1 MWIINN
7 VDSDIIT
14 DDIVRNL
21 ISYLNKKLDE
31 PMYEKERLMIE
42 ASIKYYNDI
51 LIYPLTRKLRGG
63 KV

>member
-21 ISYLNKKLDE
+21 ISYLNNKLNE
-31 PMYEKERLMIE
+31 PLYENERLMIE
-42 ASIKYYNDI
+42 QSIKYYNDI
-51 LIYPLTRKLRGG
+51 LIYPATRKLRGG